1 MRGSTARQVTF
12 LSVTTDQL
20 VAADHPI
27 RRVKPFVEAA
37 LAELSPVFDQ
47 MYAQEGRPSI
57 PPEHLLKACLL
68 IAFYS
73 IRSERQFCERLQHD
87 LLFKWFMDLNIEDP
101 AFDQSTFAKNRD
113 RLLKHDVSRLF
124 FEAVLN
130 QARQLHL
137 LSNQHFTVDGTLL
150 ESWASLKSLK
160 PRRPNLGGQRKP
172 KRDSRRPPPGKGGGR
187 NVEVDFH
194 GEKRSN
200 DTHVSS
206 TDVEARLARKGK
218 GREAKLNFAGH
229 LLMENRNGLAVDVL
243 LTQATGTAERE
254 AGLKMLHGLR
264 RRHRKGRLTL
274 GADKNYDT
282 GDFVAGCRALEVTPH
297 VAQNINPQRGSRV
310 DGRTVTHLGYATSQR
325 IRKRV
330 EEIFGW
336 LKVVG
341 GVASCVTSGS
351 NATNSGPIWPPP
363 PTTWSGSGTSW
374 PRRRKPSPEA
384 TSADQPGRRDGLSR
398 SVQSAITSY
407 YSPSRRLPVLGPA
420 FQAA

>member
-1 MRGSTARQVTF
+1 MRGSTTRQVTF

-68 IAFYS
+68 MAFYS

-194 GEKRSN
+194 GQKRSN

-206 TDVEARLARKGK
+206 TDEEARLARKGK

-341 GVASCVTSGS
+341 GGRKLRYIGVQRNQLWADLATAAYNLVRLGNLVA
-351 NATNSGPIWPPP
+351 
-363 PTTWSGSGTSW
+363 
-374 PRRRKPSPEA
+374 EA
-384 TSADQPGRRDGLSR
+384 A
-398 SVQSAITSY
+398 
-407 YSPSRRLPVLGPA
+407 
-420 FQAA
+420 